1 MAASLRSMKKY
12 LNLVEARVK
21 DAEDILT
28 QMPPG
33 GQGPSPRVLKQLEDA
48 EEALK
53 AQYKRMND
61 DTLEAVADKVED
73 AIDRSLWTKPNQRLH
88 SSAQP
93 FRKTPQL

>member
-1 MAASLRSMKKY
+1 MKKY
-12 LNLVEARVK
+12 FSLEEARVR
-21 DAEDILT
+21 DAADILT
-28 QMPPG
+28 QMP
-33 GQGPSPRVLKQLEDA
+33 QDQSQRPSPGVLKLLEDA